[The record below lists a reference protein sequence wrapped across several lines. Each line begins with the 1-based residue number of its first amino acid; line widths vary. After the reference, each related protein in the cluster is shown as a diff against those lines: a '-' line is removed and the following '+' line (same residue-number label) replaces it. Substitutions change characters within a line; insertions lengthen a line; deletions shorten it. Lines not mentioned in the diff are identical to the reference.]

1 MHYFQRKVTTALALW
16 LSDLNIEVEYIRY
29 FNDVGFRI
37 LSDFL
42 HMSANE
48 CVELFEFLKVRKS
61 FYLLGIE
68 LNGYEYHHRWAI

>member
-61 FYLLGIE
+61 FIY
-68 LNGYEYHHRWAI
+68 